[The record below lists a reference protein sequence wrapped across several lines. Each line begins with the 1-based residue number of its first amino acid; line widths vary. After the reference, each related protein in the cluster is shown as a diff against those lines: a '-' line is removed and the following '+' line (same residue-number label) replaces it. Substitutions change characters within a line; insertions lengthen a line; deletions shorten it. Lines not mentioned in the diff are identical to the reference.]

1 MHRAQNVVA
10 TNWRHISLSV
20 SSCRKFCT
28 TKGKVRVFQLA
39 DTPVE
44 YQVAIWRIVMSSGK
58 FILHSNYTPAG
69 DQPEAVARLISGI
82 EEGATHQ
89 MLKGITGSGKTFTM
103 ANVIHRLKRPTLI
116 LAPNKTLTAQLYS
129 EMKNFFPENAVEY
142 FVSYYDYFQPEV
154 YMPGSDRFIQKDSAI
169 NEHLER
175 LRLSTTK
182 SLIERRDVIVVASV
196 SSIYGL
202 GDPDSYRAL
211 QVRLAR
217 GVEIEQG
224 ELVRKLALLQYDRVD
239 RVLRRGSFRVR
250 GDIIDIF
257 PADSEHRAI
266 RVVLLDDYIELVQWL
281 DPVTGKLL
289 EEVDSYLVSPK
300 TLFVTPRNKIE
311 SAAVEIL
318 AEMESRVEEF
328 NRENRLVEANRLY
341 ERVTNDVE
349 MMRELGYCSGI
360 ENYSCYMNERDSS
373 LHPTTLLD
381 YLPKDGLLFIDESH
395 VMVPQISAMY
405 RGDQSRKETLIDY
418 GFRLPSSKNNRPL
431 SFEEFEGIKPQAIFV
446 SATPGPYE
454 LKASAGRVVEQVIR
468 PTGLLDPEVEVRP
481 LEGRMDDL
489 LREISV
495 RVQNNERVLVTA
507 LTKVEAE
514 DLSTFMADQGV
525 RVRYM
530 HSDTKADARVEIING
545 LRAGDFDVLIGVS
558 LLREGLD
565 IPEASLVAILDADR
579 AGFLRSAHALI
590 QMIGRVAR
598 NQNGTAI
605 LYANTV
611 TPAMQEAIDE
621 TKSRRE
627 RQIEFNK
634 LKGISPVSSVRKMA
648 DEATLVVEPVVHS
661 SKFCE
666 NLSTLCELITNK
678 EQELLEYT
686 DRHDDESVENIRVQ
700 LDALYRQ
707 FIYM

>member
-1 MHRAQNVVA
+1 
-10 TNWRHISLSV
+10 
-20 SSCRKFCT
+20 
-28 TKGKVRVFQLA
+28 
-39 DTPVE
+39 
-44 YQVAIWRIVMSSGK
+44 MSSGK

-202 GDPDSYRAL
+202 GDPDSHRAL

-224 ELVRKLALLQYDRVD
+224 ELIRKLALLQYDRVD

-281 DPVTGKLL
+281 DPITGKLL

-605 LYANTV
+605 LYADTV

>member
-1 MHRAQNVVA
+1 
-10 TNWRHISLSV
+10 
-20 SSCRKFCT
+20 
-28 TKGKVRVFQLA
+28 
-39 DTPVE
+39 
-44 YQVAIWRIVMSSGK
+44 MSSGK

-69 DQPEAVARLISGI
+69 DQPEAVARLISGV

-224 ELVRKLALLQYDRVD
+224 ELIRKLALLQYDRVD
-239 RVLRRGSFRVR
+239 RVLRRGSFRVH

-281 DPVTGKLL
+281 DPVTGRLL

-318 AEMESRVEEF
+318 AELESRVEEF

-431 SFEEFEGIKPQAIFV
+431 SFDEFEGIKPQTIFV

-454 LKASAGRVVEQVIR
+454 LKTSAGRVVEQVIR

-489 LREISV
+489 LQEISA
-495 RVQNNERVLVTA
+495 RVKNNERVLVTA

-514 DLSTFMADQGV
+514 DLSAFMADQGV

-545 LRAGDFDVLIGVS
+545 LRVGDFDVLIGVS

-598 NQNGTAI
+598 NQNGKAI
-605 LYANTV
+605 LYADTV
-611 TPAMQEAIDE
+611 TSAMQEAIDE

-634 LKGISPVSSVRKMA
+634 VKGISPVSSVRKMA
-648 DEATLVVEPVVHS
+648 DEATQTVEPVVHS
-661 SKFCE
+661 SRFCE
-666 NLSTLCELITNK
+666 NLSTLCELITSK

-686 DRHDDESVENIRVQ
+686 DQHDDESVESIRVQ
-700 LDALYRQ
+700 LDGLYRQ

>member
-1 MHRAQNVVA
+1 
-10 TNWRHISLSV
+10 
-20 SSCRKFCT
+20 
-28 TKGKVRVFQLA
+28 
-39 DTPVE
+39 
-44 YQVAIWRIVMSSGK
+44 MSSGK

-300 TLFVTPRNKIE
+300 TFE
-311 SAAVEIL
+311 SP
-318 AEMESRVEEF
+318 
-328 NRENRLVEANRLY
+328 LV
-341 ERVTNDVE
+341 
-349 MMRELGYCSGI
+349 S
-360 ENYSCYMNERDSS
+360 
-373 LHPTTLLD
+373 
-381 YLPKDGLLFIDESH
+381 
-395 VMVPQISAMY
+395 
-405 RGDQSRKETLIDY
+405 
-418 GFRLPSSKNNRPL
+418 
-431 SFEEFEGIKPQAIFV
+431 
-446 SATPGPYE
+446 
-454 LKASAGRVVEQVIR
+454 
-468 PTGLLDPEVEVRP
+468 
-481 LEGRMDDL
+481 
-489 LREISV
+489 
-495 RVQNNERVLVTA
+495 
-507 LTKVEAE
+507 
-514 DLSTFMADQGV
+514 
-525 RVRYM
+525 
-530 HSDTKADARVEIING
+530 
-545 LRAGDFDVLIGVS
+545 
-558 LLREGLD
+558 
-565 IPEASLVAILDADR
+565 
-579 AGFLRSAHALI
+579 
-590 QMIGRVAR
+590 
-598 NQNGTAI
+598 
-605 LYANTV
+605 
-611 TPAMQEAIDE
+611 
-621 TKSRRE
+621 
-627 RQIEFNK
+627 
-634 LKGISPVSSVRKMA
+634 
-648 DEATLVVEPVVHS
+648 
-661 SKFCE
+661 
-666 NLSTLCELITNK
+666 
-678 EQELLEYT
+678 
-686 DRHDDESVENIRVQ
+686 
-700 LDALYRQ
+700 
-707 FIYM
+707 